1 MNTIKNKQEEKKS
14 TPRQRR
20 MAKGFRK
27 VVGLSSDIPSN
38 ETLKVVL
45 LITIL
50 AVLYMMN
57 AYNAER
63 KTIEINKLTQENKEL
78 RAEYLLLKSKG
89 MYASSQSA
97 IARQLKDK
105 GIKEAT
111 VPPGRITKNS
121 NE

>member
-1 MNTIKNKQEEKKS
+1 MNTIKNKQQDKKS

-27 VVGLSSDIPSN
+27 VVGLSSDIPSS
-38 ETLKVVL
+38 ETRKVVA

-50 AVLYMMN
+50 AILYMTN

-78 RAEYLLLKSKG
+78 RAEYLLLKGKRI
-89 MYASSQSA
+89 YYSSQSA
-97 IARQLKDK
+97 IARQLKYK

-111 VPPGRITKNS
+111 VPPGRITKKS